1 MLVPESRLTSMPE
14 EIALATRSPRP
25 LGRGRITKTD
35 NTGRPG
41 SGTARDR
48 DRPTTTKGETHE
60 HDNVRHAL

>member
-41 SGTARDR
+41 SGTSP
-48 DRPTTTKGETHE
+48 RPRPADHNQRG
-60 HDNVRHAL
+60 NA